1 MTTLSRTS
9 TANSTSTAR
18 YSQEPFETFQD
29 KIVALSNVLR
39 RSAIDDVRRMKGGSF
54 NRVISARV
62 TWSSGGASTARE
74 KDVIFRIPRFPEN
87 IDNEVIQDQA
97 AVLHLVRMHGIL
109 APELLAFDATSANP
123 ISTPYTVQQYVHGTA
138 LDVLYDHMSLPEK
151 LVIVDDLVQLLRKI
165 EGIKFSAPGFL
176 KCGPALKRLERW
188 CFLDEQG
195 PEEQWATEIHDLR
208 RPSVVVPSSDDFQ
221 HSPLSFIQAQ
231 LDAWQAEVTKK
242 EISFKQKLF
251 GRLQQLCSEMQADAR
266 FHSHKPDYVLHH
278 WDLEPRNLI
287 VQRTQPTDPWRICGV
302 LDWDGA
308 LSLPAVLGR
317 QPPVW
322 LWDATYSH
330 SSLIRPDGIDGD
342 ADTLPLGHN
351 CELKGGPSCVKE
363 YFESSFAE
371 RVMRIDDATTSKRT
385 YMDEA
390 YGTGRWL
397 RRLWR
402 FARYG
407 VNDQHDVERLERLE
421 LEWSQ
426 HISAI

>member
-1 MTTLSRTS
+1 MTTLSRTI
-9 TANSTSTAR
+9 TASSTSTAR

-62 TWSSGGASTARE
+62 TWASGDASTARG
-74 KDVIFRIPRFPEN
+74 KD
-87 IDNEVIQDQA
+87 DQA
-97 AVLHLVRMHGIL
+97 AVLHLVRKHGIF
-109 APELLAFDATSANP
+109 APELLAFHATSANP

-151 LVIVDDLVQLLRKI
+151 LIIVDDLVQLLRNI

-195 PEEQWATEIHDLR
+195 PEEQWATEIHDFR
-208 RPSVVVPSSDDFQ
+208 RAARC
-221 HSPLSFIQAQ
+221 L
-231 LDAWQAEVTKK
+231 QAEVTEK
-242 EISFKQKLF
+242 EISLKQKLF
-251 GRLQQLCSEMQADAR
+251 GRLQQLCSEIQADTR
-266 FHSHKPDYVLHH
+266 FQSHKTDYVLHH

-287 VQRTQPTDPWRICGV
+287 VQRTQPTDAWRICGV

-308 LSLPAVLGR
+308 LSLPTVIGR

-322 LWDATYSH
+322 LWNVTYSH
-330 SSLIRPDGIDGD
+330 SSLIRPDGVDGD
-342 ADTLPLGHN
+342 ADTLPLGHYS
-351 CELKGGPSCVKE
+351 ELTGDPCRVKE

-371 RVMRIDDATTSKRT
+371 QVMHIDDTTTSKQT

-407 VNDQHDVERLERLE
+407 VNDQNDVERLERLE